1 MKKTI
6 IIKPTHELV
15 EKTQRNTLRSNVIGV
30 VGEKNST
37 ILEFVKPS
45 DINGDNIENYTMRAV
60 LNNKSGSYLVDI
72 TSTELVIGPD
82 LTTDTEL
89 TLAVQFLKD
98 DKVKWESFPLKFTL
112 FPALDSS
119 GKNVFEEMKKQW
131 TAEAQRPLT
140 ILVNR
145 VTEKVTELLSERR
158 NKI

>member
-37 ILEFVKPS
+37 ILEFIKPS
-45 DINGDNIENYTMRAV
+45 DINGDNIGNYTMRAV
-60 LNNKSGSYLVDI
+60 LNNKSGSYLVSI
-72 TSTELVIGPD
+72 TGTELVIGSD

-89 TLAVQFLKD
+89 TLAVQFLKND
-98 DKVKWESFPLKFTL
+98 EVKWESFPLKFRL
-112 FPALDSS
+112 FPALDDS
-119 GKNVFEEMKKQW
+119 GESVLNELKKQW